1 MPGATEVQYLV
12 LPDATNPYLL
22 ARVRWPDV
30 FQAISAARPDWQDDV
45 GLFDLP
51 YDPSSTRVT
60 LDQAAALAVSWGARL
75 PPDEPDEQA
84 QMPEWALIRRMP
96 ASWSN
101 LSPADKR
108 AWSLDSAKT
117 GRRATAEK
125 NSTNNGGVGTTVSWL
140 ARLRRSDAVS
150 PPPQRSER
158 VNEGVTSD
166 RGAAPNADEA
176 DEQAPMSE
184 GALIRRMPA
193 SRSNLSPA
201 DKRAWSLD
209 SAKTGRRATAEK
221 DGTNNGG
228 VRTTVSWLGRLR
240 RSDAVSPPP
249 QQSERVNEG
258 VTSDLDPAP
267 NDAPDREEGGNP
279 ALASIGVTAFE
290 SGDGVRKERVRPP
303 APTAKLVITTRKGRP
318 PGVDR

>member
-150 PPPQRSER
+150 PPPERSER

-166 RGAAPNADEA
+166 LGA
-176 DEQAPMSE
+176 
-184 GALIRRMPA
+184 
-193 SRSNLSPA
+193 
-201 DKRAWSLD
+201 
-209 SAKTGRRATAEK
+209 
-221 DGTNNGG
+221 
-228 VRTTVSWLGRLR
+228 
-240 RSDAVSPPP
+240 
-249 QQSERVNEG
+249 
-258 VTSDLDPAP
+258 AP

-279 ALASIGVTAFE
+279 ALASIRVTAFE